1 MTHAGAAGLL
11 ADGADRVIKLG
22 LATLMLII
30 ALIGGRILPAFTRN
44 WLVNTGRGGPL
55 PVEPGWF
62 DAAVLLS
69 TVVTLVLW
77 LCWPT
82 SPVTGAVAGAVGVA
96 HLARLARWQGW
107 RSRSEEQTSELQSL
121 MRISYAVFC
130 LKKKKT
136 PGREKAI

>member
-11 ADGADRVIKLG
+11 ADGADRGIKLG
-22 LATLMLII
+22 LATLMLMI

-82 SPVTGAVAGAVGVA
+82 SPVTG
-96 HLARLARWQGW
+96 
-107 RSRSEEQTSELQSL
+107 RSEERRVGKECVRTCRSRWSP
-121 MRISYAVFC
+121 YH
-130 LKKKKT
+130 
-136 PGREKAI
+136 